1 MLAIVFDLSE
11 FSLRLAPMQNCPT
24 SNLKRKTVTFKK
36 TSSDWLSL
44 ADALAQP
51 SEQEIAA
58 YFDVPRADIRCTPAE
73 LDAARKSLGTSVA
86 DHIAKLAEQ
95 HGVEYVETG
104 NSALARVITYLSDD
118 DTPVGGPDRTEKL
131 VIALRKA
138 KVISGRTMVE
148 LLGDYFDELDAAS
161 VNHRN

>member
-1 MLAIVFDLSE
+1 M
-11 FSLRLAPMQNCPT
+11 
-24 SNLKRKTVTFKK
+24 TFKK
-36 TSSDWLSL
+36 PSSDWLSL

-58 YFDVPRADIRCTPAE
+58 DFDVPRADIRCTAAE
-73 LDAARKSLGTSVA
+73 LDATGKSLGTSVA
-86 DHIAKLAEQ
+86 NYIAKLAEQ

-104 NSALARVITYLSDD
+104 NSALARVITSLSDD
-118 DTPVGGPDRTEKL
+118 DMPVGGPDRTEKL

-148 LLGDYFDELDAAS
+148 LLGQYFDELDAAP
-161 VNHRN
+161 VKHRD